1 MNATSIESCPPC
13 EEKQRSASST
23 ELYSQ
28 GRGVGRNG
36 GSGMRDLTTAAPE
49 RHQSEEAQR
58 FLLEISAEFV
68 SRDHET
74 TLKRLAVRAVPF
86 FADFCFFDV
95 LSVDGIIQRVCGAH
109 ANPVK
114 QALFD
119 RVDEFVPTLSA
130 IGHAVSRVL
139 RTGKPDY
146 VPDVTDAWVRAAATS
161 QRHFELMRDLEV
173 CSMIAVPLLVPGLTL
188 GVLTFC
194 YSKSSGRRYRPED
207 LRLAEDLAHRAA
219 LVVENARLYH
229 ALEVASRRK
238 DEFLAML
245 GHELRNPLAALRNGM
260 EIFRLKGTAD
270 LEVQEAT
277 AMVERQ
283 IQQLTRL
290 VDDLFDVSRV
300 GHGKINLQMM
310 PIDLNDVVALAIEVS
325 RPLIDARKHVL
336 KVSLPRLPVEVEG
349 DPGRLAQVV
358 SNLLNNSAKY
368 SEDRGRIEL
377 TVEAI
382 GDQAVLRVR
391 DAGIGIEP
399 AMLPRIFDLFSQ
411 AKSSASR
418 FGEGLGIGLAL
429 VRNMI
434 ELHGGCV
441 QAASAGLG
449 LGTEFV
455 IRLPLLRKTPASCPA
470 AHDTP
475 CSTVSAP
482 TRRILIVD
490 DNRDSADSMAIL
502 LRLAGHAVSIAY
514 DGQTALTLARLE
526 LPEVV
531 LCDISMPDM
540 CGLELA
546 RRLRQDPAMK
556 DALLVAL
563 SGYAQE
569 EDRHRSQEAGF
580 NAHLA
585 KPASLDSLKALL
597 ASEDFQTAG
606 WPGANKS
613 LISAP

>member
-1 MNATSIESCPPC
+1 MNETSNESCAAC
-13 EEKQRSASST
+13 EEKQRSASQG
-23 ELYSQ
+23 ELHSQ

-36 GSGMRDLTTAAPE
+36 GIGLRDHTTTAPE
-49 RHQSEEAQR
+49 RHPSEEAQR
-58 FLLEISAEFV
+58 FLLESSAEFV

-95 LSVDGIIQRVCGAH
+95 LSVDGIIQRVCVAH

-130 IGHAVSRVL
+130 IDHPVNRVL

-146 VPDVTDAWVRAAATS
+146 VPDVTDAWMRAAATS

-229 ALEVASRRK
+229 ALEVASCRK

-245 GHELRNPLAALRNGM
+245 GHELRNPLAAIRNAV

-270 LEVQEAT
+270 LEVQDAT
-277 AMVERQ
+277 EMVERQ
-283 IQQLTRL
+283 IQQLARL

-310 PIDLNDVVALAIEVS
+310 PIDLNDVVALALEVS
-325 RPLIDARKHVL
+325 RPLIDARKHLL
-336 KVSLPRLPVEVEG
+336 KVSLPRQPVDVEG

-368 SEDRGRIEL
+368 SDDRGRIEL

-455 IRLPLLRKTPASCPA
+455 VRLPLLRKTPADCPG

-482 TRRILIVD
+482 TRRILVVD

-502 LRLAGHAVSIAY
+502 LRLAGHAVTIAY

-546 RRLRQDPAMK
+546 RRLRQDPSLK
-556 DALLVAL
+556 DSLLVAL

-585 KPASLDSLKALL
+585 KPVRLDSLKALL
-597 ASEDFQTAG
+597 ASEDLQTAG
-606 WPGANKS
+606 RPGATKA
-613 LISAP
+613 LISAR